1 VPFAIHFHRSN
12 SHASS
17 ASTIAIHHSVVG
29 AKAVKPHSHILAL
42 VGFLGL
48 GIVCLLLDR
57 AKAVAAKPSAFCIA
71 AIEIFSQNL
80 RGRFEPGAAHSFCPT
95 HPTCHHPIVAR
106 NNSVASNKQ
115 QTTATP
121 AVAVV
126 RSRTAI

>member
-1 VPFAIHFHRSN
+1 MPFANHFHRCN

-29 AKAVKPHSHILAL
+29 AKHVIPHSHILAL

-57 AKAVAAKPSAFCIA
+57 ATAVAAKPSAFCIA

-80 RGRFEPGAAHSFCPT
+80 QGWMWP
-95 HPTCHHPIVAR
+95 VA
-106 NNSVASNKQ
+106 
-115 QTTATP
+115 
-121 AVAVV
+121 
-126 RSRTAI
+126 